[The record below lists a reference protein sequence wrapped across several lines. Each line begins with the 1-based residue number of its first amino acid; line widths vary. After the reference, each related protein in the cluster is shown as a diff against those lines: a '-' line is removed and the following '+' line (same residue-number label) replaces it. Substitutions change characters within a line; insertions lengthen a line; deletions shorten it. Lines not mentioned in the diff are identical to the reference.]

1 MFIKSAPKKD
11 KETGKVYSYYR
22 LCMSYRLG
30 NKVRH
35 RGILSLGDLNELSH
49 YQDYKDLADRIDQLI
64 SGNTSL
70 FECANPVVERLA
82 QGFYKQIIEKKLI
95 DQVPVRE
102 EEKTFHT
109 VDLASLAIE
118 NAREIGGE
126 SLCKQAL
133 DQLDLRRCLKQA
145 GFADEDLGLAMAHII
160 SRALFPASEHAT
172 AEWMKDNSGICEL
185 LGIDANKVSHHKL
198 YRISRML
205 SDQQERIE
213 SYLSKKTSELFD
225 LQDKIIL
232 YDLTNS
238 YFEGRKLTSILASFA
253 KSKEK
258 RQDCKLITLAL
269 VVNVEGFVKYSKIY
283 RGNIGEIATLEP
295 TLDDLSSR
303 RGSITPKKPMVVMD
317 AGIASE
323 ENLLMLRNKGYDY
336 LCVAR
341 GKFKDYVAVKN
352 DTQPVTI
359 TDKRRSPIEL
369 TMIEQQGIDDTL
381 LFVRSEKKAKKEV
394 SMHEKFTT
402 HFEEGLKQVMF
413 GIQNKGGTKKLEK
426 VWERIGRLKERYP
439 SAHRF
444 YDLQVASEN
453 GIVTKLEW
461 KKITPVSRKEE
472 GVYFLRTSV
481 KQVDEKGFWDIYN
494 TIREIEA
501 VFRTL
506 KTDLK
511 MRPVFH
517 KTDENSVAHLNLAV
531 LAYQMVH
538 TIRYQLKA
546 KGINHD
552 WTHIVRIMNTQKAAT
567 VTMKD
572 KNDQKIF
579 IRKCTTPEPKA
590 TEIYNALGYKHYPFV
605 KKSVL
610 PEKVDRK
617 TEPPGT
623 G

>member
-1 MFIKSAPKKD
+1 MFIKSSPKKD
-11 KETGKVYSYYR
+11 KETGKIYSYYR

-30 NKVRH
+30 DKVRH
-35 RGILSLGDLNELSH
+35 RTILSLGALDELAH
-49 YQDYKDLADRIDQLI
+49 YQDHRDLSDRIDQLI

-70 FECANPVVERLA
+70 FECLNPVVERLA

-95 DQVPVRE
+95 DQAPAKE
-102 EEKTFHT
+102 DEKVFHT
-109 VDLASLAIE
+109 VDLNSLAIE
-118 NAREIGGE
+118 NAREVGGE

-133 DQLDLRRCLKQA
+133 EQLDLGRCLEQA
-145 GFADEDLGLAMAHII
+145 GFTGEDIDLAMAHII

-172 AEWMKDNSGICEL
+172 AQWMKDNSGICEL
-185 LGIDANKVSHHKL
+185 LGIDANKVTHHKL

-205 SDQQERIE
+205 SDQQDRIE
-213 SYLSKKTSELFD
+213 SYLSKKTSELFA

-238 YFEGRKLTSILASFA
+238 YFEGRKLKSILASFA

-269 VVNVEGFVKYSKIY
+269 VVNAEGFVRYSKIY
-283 RGNIGEIATLEP
+283 RGNIGEISTLEP

-303 RGSITPKKPMVVMD
+303 GSFSEIKPMVVMD

-341 GKFKDYVAVKN
+341 GKFKDYVAVKK
-352 DTQPVTI
+352 DHQPVAI
-359 TDKRRSPIEL
+359 TDKRKSPIEL
-369 TMIEQQGIDDTL
+369 MMIEQQGIDDTL

-402 HFEEGLKQVMF
+402 HFEEGLQQVMF
-413 GIQNKGGTKKLEK
+413 GIQSKGGTKKLAK

-453 GIVTKLEW
+453 GIATKLEW
-461 KKITPVSRKEE
+461 KKIIPVSRKEE

-481 KQVDEKGFWDIYN
+481 KQIDEKGFWDIYN

-506 KTDLK
+506 KSDLK

-552 WTHIVRIMNTQKAAT
+552 WSHIVRIMNTQKAAT
-567 VTMKD
+567 VTVKD
-572 KNDQKIF
+572 KNEQKIF
-579 IRKCTTPEPKA
+579 IRKCTTPEPNT

-610 PEKVDRK
+610 PETVDRK

>member
-95 DQVPVRE
+95 DQAPERE

-133 DQLDLRRCLKQA
+133 DQLDLRRCLEQA

-303 RGSITPKKPMVVMD
+303 GSFTPKKPMVVMD

-352 DTQPVTI
+352 DTQPVAI

-413 GIQNKGGTKKLEK
+413 GIQNKGGTKKLAK

-444 YDLQVASEN
+444 YDIQVASEN

-517 KTDENSVAHLNLAV
+517 KTDENSIAHLNLAV

-567 VTMKD
+567 VTLKD

-590 TEIYNALGYKHYPFV
+590 AEIYNALGYKHYPFF

>member
-1 MFIKSAPKKD
+1 MFIKSVPKKD
-11 KETGKVYSYYR
+11 KETGKIYSYYR

-30 NKVRH
+30 DKVRH
-35 RGILSLGDLNELSH
+35 RNILSLGALDELAH
-49 YQDYKDLADRIDQLI
+49 YQDYRDLSDRIDQLI

-70 FECANPVVERLA
+70 FECSDPVVERLA
-82 QGFYKQIIEKKLI
+82 QGFYKQIIEKKII
-95 DQVPVRE
+95 DQAPAKE
-102 EEKTFHT
+102 DEKVFHT
-109 VDLASLAIE
+109 VDLNSLAIE
-118 NAREIGGE
+118 NAREVGGE

-133 DQLDLRRCLKQA
+133 EQLDLGRCLEQA
-145 GFADEDLGLAMAHII
+145 GFTGEDIDLAMAHII

-172 AEWMKDNSGICEL
+172 AQWMKDNSGICEL
-185 LGIDANKVSHHKL
+185 MGIDANKVTHHKL

-205 SDQQERIE
+205 SDQQDRIE
-213 SYLSKKTSELFD
+213 SYLSKKTSELFG

-238 YFEGRKLTSILASFA
+238 YFEGRKLKSILASFA

-269 VVNVEGFVKYSKIY
+269 VVNAEGFVRYSKIY
-283 RGNIGEIATLEP
+283 RGNIGEISTLEP

-303 RGSITPKKPMVVMD
+303 GSFSEIKPMVVMD

-341 GKFKDYVAVKN
+341 GKFKDYVAVKK
-352 DTQPVTI
+352 DHEPVAI
-359 TDKRRSPIEL
+359 TDKRKSPIEL
-369 TMIEQQGIDDTL
+369 MMIEQQGIDDTL

-394 SMHEKFTT
+394 SMHEKFTA
-402 HFEEGLKQVMF
+402 HFEEGLQQVMF
-413 GIQNKGGTKKLEK
+413 GIQSKGGTKKLAK

-444 YDLQVASEN
+444 YDLQIASEN
-453 GIVTKLEW
+453 GIATKLEW
-461 KKITPVSRKEE
+461 KKIIPVSRKEE

-481 KQVDEKGFWDIYN
+481 KQIDEKGFWDIYN

-506 KTDLK
+506 KSDLK

-552 WTHIVRIMNTQKAAT
+552 WSHIVRIMNTQKAAT
-567 VTMKD
+567 VTVKD
-572 KNDQKIF
+572 KNEQKIF
-579 IRKCTTPEPKA
+579 IRKCTAPEPNA

-610 PEKVDRK
+610 PETVDRK

>member
-95 DQVPVRE
+95 DQAPERE

-133 DQLDLRRCLKQA
+133 DQLDLRRCLEQA

-303 RGSITPKKPMVVMD
+303 GSFTPKKPMVVMD

-352 DTQPVTI
+352 DTQPVAI

-413 GIQNKGGTKKLEK
+413 GIQNKGGTKKLAK

-444 YDLQVASEN
+444 YDIQVASEN

-517 KTDENSVAHLNLAV
+517 KTDENSIAHLNLAV

-567 VTMKD
+567 VTLKD

-579 IRKCTTPEPKA
+579 IRKCTTPETKA
-590 TEIYNALGYKHYPFV
+590 AEIYNALGYKHYPFF

>member
-1 MFIKSAPKKD
+1 MFIKTVPKKD
-11 KETGKVYSYYR
+11 KDTGKIYSYYR

-30 NKVRH
+30 DKVRH
-35 RGILSLGDLNELSH
+35 RNILSLGTLDELSH
-49 YQDYKDLADRIDQLI
+49 NQDYKDLADRIDQLI
-64 SGNTSL
+64 HGNPSL
-70 FECANPVVERLA
+70 FECANPAVEKLA
-82 QGFYKQIIEKKLI
+82 QVFYKQIMEKKLI
-95 DQVPVRE
+95 DLAPARE
-102 EEKTFHT
+102 DEKTFHT
-109 VDLASLAIE
+109 VDLESMAIE

-126 SLCKQAL
+126 YLCKQAL
-133 DQLDLRRCLKQA
+133 DQLDLKRCLEQA
-145 GFADEDLGLAMAHII
+145 GFAGVDLDLAMAHII

-172 AEWMKDNSGICEL
+172 ADWMKDNSGICEL
-185 LGIDANKVSHHKL
+185 LGIDAHKISHHKL

-205 SDQQERIE
+205 SDHQERIE
-213 SYLSKKTSELFD
+213 SYLSKKTNELFD

-238 YFEGRKLTSILASFA
+238 YFEGRKLKSILASFA

-258 RQDCKLITLAL
+258 RQDAKLITLAL

-283 RGNIGEIATLEP
+283 RGNIGEITTLEP

-303 RGSITPKKPMVVMD
+303 GSFTGRKPMVVMD

-341 GKFKDYVAVKN
+341 GKFKDYVAVKKDN
-352 DTQPVTI
+352 QPLTI

-369 TMIEQQGIDDTL
+369 MMVEQQGIDDTL
-381 LFVRSEKKAKKEV
+381 LYVRSEKKAKKEV

-402 HFEEGLKQVMF
+402 HFEEGLNQVLS
-413 GIQNKGGTKKLEK
+413 GIQNKGGTKKVAK

-444 YDLQVASEN
+444 YDLQVTSES
-453 GIVTKLEW
+453 GIATKLEW
-461 KKITPVSRKEE
+461 KKIIPASRKEE
-472 GVYFLRTSV
+472 GIYFLRTSV
-481 KQVDEKGFWDIYN
+481 KQIDETLFWAIYN
-494 TIREIEA
+494 TIREVES

-511 MRPVFH
+511 MRPIFH
-517 KTDENSVAHLNLAV
+517 KTDENSIAHLNLAV

-546 KGINHD
+546 HGINHD
-552 WTHIVRIMNTQKAAT
+552 WSHIVRIMNTQKAAT
-567 VTMKD
+567 VTIKD
-572 KNDQKIF
+572 KNDPKIF
-579 IRKCTTPEPKA
+579 IRKCTIPEPKA
-590 TEIYNALGYKHYPFV
+590 AEIYNALGYKHYPFV

-610 PEKVDRK
+610 PETVDRK
-617 TEPPGT
+617 SEPPGT

>member
-11 KETGKVYSYYR
+11 KETGKVYRYYR

-49 YQDYKDLADRIDQLI
+49 YQDYKDLADRIDQLV

-82 QGFYKQIIEKKLI
+82 QGFYKQIVEKKLI

-133 DQLDLRRCLKQA
+133 EQLDLRRCLEQA
-145 GFADEDLGLAMAHII
+145 GFADEDLDLAMAHII

-172 AEWMKDNSGICEL
+172 AQWMKDNSGICEL

-303 RGSITPKKPMVVMD
+303 GSFTPKKPLVVMD

-359 TDKRRSPIEL
+359 TDKRRSTIEL

-413 GIQNKGGTKKLEK
+413 GIQSKGGTKKLEK

-444 YDLQVASEN
+444 YDIQVASGN
-453 GIVTKLEW
+453 GIATKLEW
-461 KKITPVSRKEE
+461 KKIIPVSRKEE

-494 TIREIEA
+494 TIREIES

-506 KTDLK
+506 KSDLK

-567 VTMKD
+567 VTVKD

-590 TEIYNALGYKHYPFV
+590 AEIYNALGYKHYPFV

-610 PEKVDRK
+610 PENQDRK
-617 TEPPGT
+617 NEPNGT

>member
-1 MFIKSAPKKD
+1 MFIKIVPKKD
-11 KETGKVYSYYR
+11 KSTGKIYRYYR
-22 LCMSYRLG
+22 LCQSYRLG
-30 NKVRH
+30 SSVRH
-35 RGILSLGDLNELSH
+35 RNILSLGTLDELSH
-49 YQDYKDLADRIDQLI
+49 YQDYKDLADRIEQLVT
-64 SGNTSL
+64 GNQSL
-70 FECANPVVERLA
+70 FECTNPVVERLA
-82 QGFYKQIIEKKLI
+82 QSFSKLIIDKKLI
-95 DQVPVRE
+95 DRGPERE
-102 EEKTFHT
+102 EEKTFHA

-126 SLCKQAL
+126 SLCKQTL
-133 DQLDLRRCLKQA
+133 DQLDMGRCLQQA
-145 GFADEDLGLAMAHII
+145 GFVGEDLDLAMAHII

-205 SDQQERIE
+205 SNEQERIE
-213 SYLSKKTSELFD
+213 SYLSHKTNELFD
-225 LQDKIIL
+225 LKDKIIL

-238 YFEGRKLTSILASFA
+238 YFEGRKLKSILASFA

-258 RQDCKLITLAL
+258 RQDAKLITLAL

-283 RGNIGEIATLEP
+283 RGNIGEIATLE
-295 TLDDLSSR
+295 TTIDDLCS
-303 RGSITPKKPMVVMD
+303 RGSLTARKPMVVMD

-341 GKFKDYVAVKN
+341 GKFKDYAAVKKDN
-352 DTQPVTI
+352 KPVVI
-359 TDKRRSPIEL
+359 TDKRKSPIEL
-369 TMIEQQGIDDTL
+369 MMIEQQGIDDTL
-381 LFVRSEKKAKKEV
+381 LYVRSEKKAKKEV
-394 SMHEKFTT
+394 SMHENFTA
-402 HFEEGLKQVMF
+402 HFVEGLNQVLYGM
-413 GIQNKGGTKKLEK
+413 QRKGGTKKVEK

-444 YDLQVASEN
+444 YDLAITSEN
-453 GIVTKLEW
+453 GIASKLEW
-461 KKITPVSRKEE
+461 KKIVPVSRKEE

-481 KQVDEKGFWDIYN
+481 KQIDEKLFWDIYN
-494 TIREIEA
+494 TIREIES

-517 KTDENSVAHLNLAV
+517 QTDENSIAHLNLAV

-546 KGINHD
+546 KGIDHD
-552 WTHIVRIMNTQKAAT
+552 WSHIVRIMNTQKAAT

-572 KNDQKIF
+572 KSDQKIF
-579 IRKCTTPEPKA
+579 IRKCTTPEAQVNK
-590 TEIYNALGYKHYPFV
+590 IYNALGYKHYPFLR
-605 KKSVL
+605 KSVL
-610 PEKVDRK
+610 PEMIDRK
-617 TEPPGT
+617 IQSQGT

>member
-95 DQVPVRE
+95 DQAPERE

-303 RGSITPKKPMVVMD
+303 GSFTPKKPMVVMD

-352 DTQPVTI
+352 DTQPVAI

-413 GIQNKGGTKKLEK
+413 GIQNKGGTKKLAK

-444 YDLQVASEN
+444 YDIQVASEN

-567 VTMKD
+567 VTLKD

-590 TEIYNALGYKHYPFV
+590 AEIYNALGYKHYPFF

>member
-1 MFIKSAPKKD
+1 MFIKSVPKKD
-11 KETGKVYSYYR
+11 KDTGKLYIYYR
-22 LCMSYRLG
+22 LCESYRLG
-30 NKVRH
+30 DKVRH
-35 RGILSLGDLNELSH
+35 RNILSLGSLDELSH
-49 YQDYKDLADRIDQLI
+49 YQDFKYLADRIEQLI
-64 SGNTSL
+64 YGKPSL
-70 FECANPVVERLA
+70 FAIDNPAIEKLA
-82 QGFYKQIIEKKLI
+82 QSFYKQIIDKKLI
-95 DQVPVRE
+95 DRVPARVD
-102 EEKTFHT
+102 EKIFHP
-109 VDLASLAIE
+109 VDLGSVEIE

-133 DQLDLRRCLKQA
+133 EQLDMGGCLQQA
-145 GFADEDLGLAMAHII
+145 GFEGEDLDLALAHII

-205 SDQQERIE
+205 SREQERIE
-213 SYLSKKTSELFD
+213 SYLSRKTNELFD
-225 LQDKIIL
+225 LKDKIIL

-238 YFEGRKLTSILASFA
+238 YFEGRKLNSILASFA

-258 RQDCKLITLAL
+258 RQDAKLITLAL
-269 VVNVEGFVKYSKIY
+269 VVNVEGFVRYSKIY
-283 RGNIGEIATLEP
+283 RGNIGETTTLEA
-295 TLDDLSSR
+295 TIDELSSR
-303 RGSITPKKPMVVMD
+303 SSHTGRKPMVVID

-323 ENLLMLRNKGYDY
+323 ENLLMLRESEHEY

-341 GKFKDYVAVKN
+341 GKFKDYVAVKK
-352 DTQPVTI
+352 DSKPVMI
-359 TDKRRSPIEL
+359 TDKRGSPIEL
-369 TMIEQQGIDDTL
+369 VMVEQQGIEDSL
-381 LFVRSEKKAKKEV
+381 LYVRSEKKAKKEV
-394 SMHEKFTT
+394 SMHENFTA
-402 HFEEGLKQVMF
+402 HFEESLNQILY
-413 GIQNKGGTKKLEK
+413 GIQRKGGTKKVEK
-426 VWERIGRLKERYP
+426 VWERIGRIKEKYP

-444 YDLQVASEN
+444 YDLQVTSEN

-461 KKITPVSRKEE
+461 EKIIPVSRKEE
-472 GVYFLRTSV
+472 GIYFLRTSV
-481 KQVDEKGFWDIYN
+481 KQIDEKSFWDIYN
-494 TIREIEA
+494 TIREVESA
-501 VFRTL
+501 FRTL

-517 KTDENSVAHLNLAV
+517 KTDENSIAHLNLAV

-546 KGINHD
+546 KGISHD
-552 WTHIVRIMNTQKAAT
+552 WSHIVRIMNTQKAAT

-579 IRKCTTPEPKA
+579 IRKCTNPEPKV

-610 PEKVDRK
+610 PETVDRK
-617 TEPPGT
+617 IQSAGT

>member
-394 SMHEKFTT
+394 SMHDKFTT

-413 GIQNKGGTKKLEK
+413 GIQNKGGTKKLAK

>member
-133 DQLDLRRCLKQA
+133 DQLDLRRCLEQA

-303 RGSITPKKPMVVMD
+303 GSFSPKKPMVVMD

-352 DTQPVTI
+352 DTQPVAI

-413 GIQNKGGTKKLEK
+413 GIQNKGGTKKLAK

-444 YDLQVASEN
+444 YDIQVASEN

-517 KTDENSVAHLNLAV
+517 KTDENSIAHLNLAV

-567 VTMKD
+567 VTLKD

-590 TEIYNALGYKHYPFV
+590 AEIYNALGYKHYPFF

>member
-1 MFIKSAPKKD
+1 MFIKTVPKKD
-11 KETGKVYSYYR
+11 KGTGKIYRYYR
-22 LCMSYRLG
+22 LCQSYRQG
-30 NKVRH
+30 NSVRH
-35 RGILSLGDLNELSH
+35 RNILSLGTLDELSH
-49 YQDYKDLADRIDQLI
+49 YQDYKDLADRIEQLI
-64 SGNTSL
+64 TGNQSL
-70 FECANPVVERLA
+70 FGCANPVVEQLA
-82 QGFYKQIIEKKLI
+82 QSFSKLIIDKKLI
-95 DQVPVRE
+95 DRPPARE
-102 EEKTFHT
+102 EGKTLHT
-109 VDLASLAIE
+109 IDLDSVAIE

-126 SLCKQAL
+126 SLCLQAL
-133 DQLDLRRCLKQA
+133 DQLDIGGCLQQA
-145 GFADEDLGLAMAHII
+145 GFGGDDIGLAKAHII
-160 SRALFPASEHAT
+160 GRALFPASEHAT
-172 AEWMKDNSGICEL
+172 ADWMKDNSAICEI
-185 LGIDANKVSHHKL
+185 LGIDANKISRHKL

-205 SDQQERIE
+205 SNIHERIE
-213 SYLSKKTSELFD
+213 SYLSDKTNNLFN

-238 YFEGRKLTSILASFA
+238 YFEGRKLSSILAAFA

-258 RQDCKLITLAL
+258 RQDAKLITLAL

-283 RGNIGEIATLEP
+283 RGNIGEITTLEI
-295 TLDDLSSR
+295 TIDDLNSR
-303 RGSITPKKPMVVMD
+303 GAFATGSKPMVVMD

-341 GKFKDYVAVKN
+341 GKFKDYSAVKKDN
-352 DTQPVTI
+352 GPVMI
-359 TDKRRSPIEL
+359 TDKRKSPIEL
-369 TMIEQQGIDDTL
+369 VMIEQPGIDDLL

-394 SMHEKFTT
+394 SMHENFTA
-402 HFEEGLKQVMF
+402 HFEEGLTQILH
-413 GIQNKGGTKKLEK
+413 GIKHKNGTKKAEK

-439 SAHRF
+439 SAHQF
-444 YDLQVASEN
+444 YELQLTSEKGVSTN
-453 GIVTKLEW
+453 LEW
-461 KKITPVSRKEE
+461 KKIIPVGRKQD
-472 GVYFLRTSV
+472 GIYFLRTSA
-481 KQVDEKGFWDIYN
+481 KQVDERVFWDIYN
-494 TIREIEA
+494 TIREIES

-517 KTDENSVAHLNLAV
+517 QTDENTIAHLHLAV

-552 WTHIVRIMNTQKAAT
+552 WSHIVRIMNTQKAAT

-579 IRKCTTPEPKA
+579 IRKCTIPEPKA
-590 TEIYNALGYKHYPFV
+590 TEIYNALGYKPYPFLR
-605 KKSVL
+605 KSVL
-610 PEKVDRK
+610 PETVDRK
-617 TEPPGT
+617 SQSLGT

>member
-133 DQLDLRRCLKQA
+133 DQLDLRRCLEQA
-145 GFADEDLGLAMAHII
+145 GFADEDLDLAMAHII

-238 YFEGRKLTSILASFA
+238 YFEGRKLSSILASFA

-303 RGSITPKKPMVVMD
+303 GSFTPNKPMVVMD

-336 LCVAR
+336 QCVAR

-444 YDLQVASEN
+444 YNIQVASEN
-453 GIVTKLEW
+453 GIATKLEW
-461 KKITPVSRKEE
+461 KKIIPVSRKEE

-517 KTDENSVAHLNLAV
+517 KTDENSIAHLNLAV

-567 VTMKD
+567 VTLKD

-590 TEIYNALGYKHYPFV
+590 AEIYNALGYKHYPFF

>member
-30 NKVRH
+30 DKVRH
-35 RGILSLGDLNELSH
+35 RGILSLGNLNELSH

-64 SGNTSL
+64 SGNPSL

-82 QGFYKQIIEKKLI
+82 LGFYKQIIEKKLI
-95 DQVPVRE
+95 DQVPVVRD

-118 NAREIGGE
+118 NPREIGGE

-133 DQLDLRRCLKQA
+133 DQLDLRRCLEQA
-145 GFADEDLGLAMAHII
+145 GFAGEDLDLAIAHII
-160 SRALFPASEHAT
+160 SRALYPASEHAT
-172 AEWMKDNSGICEL
+172 AQWMQDNSGICEL
-185 LGIDANKVSHHKL
+185 MGIDANKVSHHKL

-205 SDQQERIE
+205 NDQQERVE

-283 RGNIGEIATLEP
+283 RGNIGEITTLEP
-295 TLDDLSSR
+295 TLDNLSS

-341 GKFKDYVAVKN
+341 GKFKDYVAVTKDN
-352 DTQPVTI
+352 LPVAI
-359 TDKRRSPIEL
+359 TDKRPSPIEL

-402 HFEEGLKQVMF
+402 HFEDGLQQVLF
-413 GIQNKGGTKKLEK
+413 GIQGKGGTKKLAK

-444 YDLQVASEN
+444 YDIQVASEN
-453 GIVTKLEW
+453 EIATKLEW
-461 KKITPVSRKEE
+461 KKIIPVSLKEE

-481 KQVDEKGFWDIYN
+481 KQIDEKEFWDIYN
-494 TIREIEA
+494 TIREVES

-517 KTDENSVAHLNLAV
+517 KTDENSVANLNLAV

-552 WTHIVRIMNTQKAAT
+552 WTHIVSIMNTQKAAT
-567 VTMKD
+567 VTIKD

-590 TEIYNALGYKHYPFV
+590 AEIYNALGYKHFPFV

-610 PEKVDRK
+610 PEKVVRK

>member
-64 SGNTSL
+64 SGNPSL
-70 FECANPVVERLA
+70 FECTNPVVEKLA

-126 SLCKQAL
+126 SLCKQVF
-133 DQLDLRRCLKQA
+133 DQLDLGRCLEQA
-145 GFADEDLGLAMAHII
+145 GFTSEDRDLATAHII
-160 SRALFPASEHAT
+160 SRALFPASEHST

-238 YFEGRKLTSILASFA
+238 YFEGRKLKSILASFA

-283 RGNIGEIATLEP
+283 RGNIGEITTLEP
-295 TLDDLSSR
+295 TIDDLSSR
-303 RGSITPKKPMVVMD
+303 GNLTTAKPMVVMD

-341 GKFKDYVAVKN
+341 GKFKDYVAVKQDN
-352 DTQPVTI
+352 QSVTI
-359 TDKRRSPIEL
+359 TDKRMSPIEL

-413 GIQNKGGTKKLEK
+413 GIQSKGGTKKLAK

-453 GIVTKLEW
+453 GIATRLEW
-461 KKITPVSRKEE
+461 KKIIPVSRKEE

-494 TIREIEA
+494 TIREIES

-506 KTDLK
+506 KSDLK

-552 WTHIVRIMNTQKAAT
+552 WPHIVRIMNTQKAAT

-579 IRKCTTPEPKA
+579 IRKCTIPEPNA
-590 TEIYNALGYKHYPFV
+590 AEIYNALGYKHYPFV

-610 PEKVDRK
+610 PEKVDRNSK
-617 TEPPGT
+617 PPGT
-623 G
+623 S

>member
-35 RGILSLGDLNELSH
+35 RGILSLGDLHELSH
-49 YQDYKDLADRIDQLI
+49 YQEFKDLADRIDQLI

-102 EEKTFHT
+102 EEKTLHT
-109 VDLASLAIE
+109 VDLASMAIE

-133 DQLDLRRCLKQA
+133 DQLNLRRCLEQA
-145 GFADEDLGLAMAHII
+145 GFADEDLSLAMAHII

-238 YFEGRKLTSILASFA
+238 YFEGRKLSSILASFA

-303 RGSITPKKPMVVMD
+303 GSFTPKKPMVVMD

-352 DTQPVTI
+352 NIQPVTI

-402 HFEEGLKQVMF
+402 HFEEGLQQVMF
-413 GIQNKGGTKKLEK
+413 GIQSKGGTKKLAK

-444 YDLQVASEN
+444 YDIQVASEN
-453 GIVTKLEW
+453 GIATKLEW
-461 KKITPVSRKEE
+461 KKIIPVSRKEE

-481 KQVDEKGFWDIYN
+481 KQIDEKGFWDIYN
-494 TIREIEA
+494 TIREIES

-590 TEIYNALGYKHYPFV
+590 AEIYNALGYKHYPFV

-610 PEKVDRK
+610 PENVDRK
-617 TEPPGT
+617 IEPPGT

>member
-64 SGNTSL
+64 SGNPSL

-133 DQLDLRRCLKQA
+133 DQLDLRRCLEQA

>member
-1 MFIKSAPKKD
+1 MFIKIIPKKD
-11 KETGKVYSYYR
+11 KDTGKLYRYYR
-22 LCMSYRLG
+22 LCQSYRLG
-30 NKVRH
+30 DKVRH
-35 RGILSLGDLNELSH
+35 RTILSLGSLDELSH
-49 YQDYKDLADRIDQLI
+49 YQDYKDLADRIEQLI
-64 SGNTSL
+64 TGNPSL
-70 FECANPVVERLA
+70 FDCANPVVEQLA
-82 QGFYKQIIEKKLI
+82 QSFSKLIIDKKLI
-95 DQVPVRE
+95 DLAPARE

-133 DQLDLRRCLKQA
+133 DQLDMGGCLRQA
-145 GFADEDLGLAMAHII
+145 GFVGEDLDLAMAHII

-205 SDQQERIE
+205 SNEQDRIE
-213 SYLSKKTSELFD
+213 SYLSNKTNELFD
-225 LQDKIIL
+225 LKDKIIL

-238 YFEGRKLTSILASFA
+238 YFEGRKLNSILAWFA

-258 RQDCKLITLAL
+258 RQDAKLITLAL

-283 RGNIGEIATLEP
+283 RGNIGETTTLE
-295 TLDDLSSR
+295 TTMDDLSSR
-303 RGSITPKKPMVVMD
+303 SSITGSKPMVVMD

-323 ENLLMLRNKGYDY
+323 ENLLMLRNRKQDY

-341 GKFKDYVAVKN
+341 GKFKDYVAVKKEN
-352 DTQPVTI
+352 NPVVI
-359 TDKRRSPIEL
+359 TDKRKSPIEL
-369 TMIEQQGIDDTL
+369 MMIEQQGIDDSL
-381 LFVRSEKKAKKEV
+381 LYVRSEKKAKKEV
-394 SMHEKFTT
+394 SMHENFTT
-402 HFEEGLKQVMF
+402 HFEEGLNQVLY
-413 GIQNKGGTKKLEK
+413 GIQRKGGTKKVEK
-426 VWERIGRLKERYP
+426 VWERIGRLKEKYP

-444 YDLQVASEN
+444 YDLQVTSEN
-453 GIVTKLEW
+453 GIATKLEW
-461 KKITPVSRKEE
+461 RKIIPTTRKEE

-481 KQVDEKGFWDIYN
+481 KQIDEKFFWDIYN
-494 TIREIEA
+494 TIREIES

-517 KTDENSVAHLNLAV
+517 QTDENSVAHLNLAV

-552 WTHIVRIMNTQKAAT
+552 WSHIVRIMNTQKAAT

-572 KNDQKIF
+572 KNNQKIF
-579 IRKCTTPEPKA
+579 IRKCTSAEPKV
-590 TEIYNALGYKHYPFV
+590 TEIYDALGYKHYPFV
-605 KKSVL
+605 KKSVV
-610 PEKVDRK
+610 PETVNRNKQATD
-617 TEPPGT
+617 T

>member
-1 MFIKSAPKKD
+1 
-11 KETGKVYSYYR
+11 
-22 LCMSYRLG
+22 MSYRLG
-30 NKVRH
+30 DKVRH
-35 RGILSLGDLNELSH
+35 RTILSLGALDELAH
-49 YQDYKDLADRIDQLI
+49 YQNHRDLSDRIDQLI

-70 FECANPVVERLA
+70 FECSDPVVERLA

-95 DQVPVRE
+95 DRAPAKE
-102 EEKTFHT
+102 EEKVFHT
-109 VDLASLAIE
+109 VDLNSLAIE
-118 NAREIGGE
+118 NAREVGGE

-133 DQLDLRRCLKQA
+133 GQLDLGRCLEQA
-145 GFADEDLGLAMAHII
+145 GFTGEDIDLAMAHIV

-172 AEWMKDNSGICEL
+172 AQWMKDNSGICEL
-185 LGIDANKVSHHKL
+185 MGIDANKVTHHKL

-205 SDQQERIE
+205 SDQQDRIE
-213 SYLSKKTSELFD
+213 SYLSKKTSELFG

-238 YFEGRKLTSILASFA
+238 YFEGRKLKSILASFG

-258 RQDCKLITLAL
+258 RQDAKLITLAL
-269 VVNVEGFVKYSKIY
+269 VVNVDGFVKYSKIY
-283 RGNIGEIATLEP
+283 RGNIGEISTLGP

-303 RGSITPKKPMVVMD
+303 RSFSEIKPMVVMD

-341 GKFKDYVAVKN
+341 GKFKDYVAVKK
-352 DTQPVTI
+352 DHQPVAI
-359 TDKRRSPIEL
+359 TDKRKSPIEL
-369 TMIEQQGIDDTL
+369 MMIEQQGIDDTL
-381 LFVRSEKKAKKEV
+381 LFVRSEKKAKKEE
-394 SMHEKFTT
+394 SMHENFTA
-402 HFEEGLKQVMF
+402 HFEEGLNQVLY
-413 GIQNKGGTKKLEK
+413 GIQRKGGTKKVEK

-444 YDLQVASEN
+444 YDLQVTSEN
-453 GIVTKLEW
+453 GIATKLEW
-461 KKITPVSRKEE
+461 KKIIPASRKEE

-481 KQVDEKGFWDIYN
+481 KQVDEKGFWAIYN

-506 KTDLK
+506 KSDLK

-517 KTDENSVAHLNLAV
+517 KTDENSIAHLNLAV

-552 WTHIVRIMNTQKAAT
+552 WSHIVRIMNTQKAAT
-567 VTMKD
+567 VTIKD

-590 TEIYNALGYKHYPFV
+590 AEIYNALGYKHYPFV

-610 PEKVDRK
+610 PETVARK
-617 TEPPGT
+617 IQSPDT

>member
-95 DQVPVRE
+95 DQAPERE

-133 DQLDLRRCLKQA
+133 DQLDLRRCLEQA

-303 RGSITPKKPMVVMD
+303 GSFTPKKPMVVMD

-352 DTQPVTI
+352 DTQPVAI

-413 GIQNKGGTKKLEK
+413 GIQNKGGTKKLAK

-444 YDLQVASEN
+444 YDIQVASEN

-517 KTDENSVAHLNLAV
+517 KTDENSIAHLNLAV

-590 TEIYNALGYKHYPFV
+590 AEIYNALGYKHYPFF

>member
-64 SGNTSL
+64 SGNPSL

>member
-95 DQVPVRE
+95 DQAPERE

-133 DQLDLRRCLKQA
+133 DQLDLRRCLEQA

-303 RGSITPKKPMVVMD
+303 GSFTPKKPMVVMD

-352 DTQPVTI
+352 DTQPVAI

-413 GIQNKGGTKKLEK
+413 GIQNKGGTKKLAK

-444 YDLQVASEN
+444 YDIQVASEN

-501 VFRTL
+501 VFYAKL
-506 KTDLK
+506 KIMQSNQPK
-511 MRPVFH
+511 SSWMSSKH
-517 KTDENSVAHLNLAV
+517 ALA
-531 LAYQMVH
+531 LH
-538 TIRYQLKA
+538 
-546 KGINHD
+546 NHF
-552 WTHIVRIMNTQKAAT
+552 A
-567 VTMKD
+567 
-572 KNDQKIF
+572 
-579 IRKCTTPEPKA
+579 
-590 TEIYNALGYKHYPFV
+590 
-605 KKSVL
+605 
-610 PEKVDRK
+610 
-617 TEPPGT
+617 
-623 G
+623 